1 MTDIT
6 LIHKKKS
13 FINMNTT
20 DPQLIN
26 YYLHFFDSRWKGWTP
41 DNSHCEPPGNH
52 VWCLGMKSTTTTQ
65 YTTPWLPTYNSSSS
79 TWHIISCVPVPIAV
93 VAMTVRGASAAVHM
107 ETVFGGGTLA
117 CKSWVH
123 CTDRSRW
130 PRHWQ
135 MYRHAAYRQY
145 ILFDQSTISWYLW
158 PHDNVKKYVCVS
170 YFNFQE

>member
-1 MTDIT
+1 M
-6 LIHKKKS
+6 
-13 FINMNTT
+13 
-20 DPQLIN
+20 
-26 YYLHFFDSRWKGWTP
+26 KG
-41 DNSHCEPPGNH
+41 
-52 VWCLGMKSTTTTQ
+52 M
-65 YTTPWLPTYNSSSS
+65 NSSQQSLWTS
-79 TWHIISCVPVPIAV
+79 RESCLMFGHEEHHHDPIHHPLAPHLQQLLLNLAHHLLPLMGSCGGVPVPIAGTWQQTLKRSV